1 MRPVFAASPAA
12 SVFRHGDWI
21 MPTTDIIKNVN
32 SIGNTL
38 PEGTATDARRE
49 FLPREGQVYSARV
62 KGFSEGAALV
72 SIDNRYL
79 LSLSDLAVKAGDLIL
94 LKLVGRGADGKFI
107 FKLADSPAGN
117 QFSARER
124 SAADILKSIGADA
137 KNPQAA
143 AVLESHLKF
152 GLRLDAR
159 SIDGAAAALNR
170 SLNSAA
176 GAEAP
181 KDAGGVSAGA
191 EGAAAEP
198 ANPIPSVKAGVQ
210 TLADAATLLTKSN
223 IAVNQESLKLAAAL
237 IETLRGQSL
246 DFNRVFSSP
255 RSSLAAALARIIP
268 ELESGSK
275 RAAYTAKRVLGA
287 VTAFRSFDNGHA
299 RLLEALAGLGPEGAE
314 KAAGAMKKS
323 AAFVKEALSLIGELD
338 KFSAGGAAANTG
350 EFAAAR
356 ENIMAMLE
364 SRAMTEL
371 YSAISGGE
379 LFKLP
384 FNYEDEE
391 HEALCAVEKEDGRV
405 VAVDMYL
412 TLSRLD
418 SVRVN
423 IKKKESAAGI
433 YIFVKDSAIKRYIEN
448 KYSENK
454 EMIDSAIKS
463 PYYFTVVVGKR
474 IDFLPPV
481 LKYSG
486 GGDIVTALD
495 VSV

>member
-1 MRPVFAASPAA
+1 M
-12 SVFRHGDWI
+12 
-21 MPTTDIIKNVN
+21 TDIIKNV
-32 SIGNTL
+32 SPIGNTL
-38 PEGTATDARRE
+38 PAGTATDSTGKE
-49 FLPREGQVYSARV
+49 FSPREGQVYSARV

-79 LSLSDLAVKAGDLIL
+79 LALSDLAVKTGEHIL

-107 FKLADSPAGN
+107 FKLADSPAGT
-117 QFSARER
+117 QISAHER
-124 SAADILKSIGADA
+124 SAADILKSVGADP

-170 SLNSAA
+170 VLNSAA
-176 GAEAP
+176 GAEAQRT
-181 KDAGGVSAGA
+181 AGAAPAQPEGGRTPAGA
-191 EGAAAEP
+191 ESATPLPAA
-198 ANPIPSVKAGVQ
+198 KTGVQ

-223 IAVNQESLKLAAAL
+223 IPVNQESLKLASAL

-246 DFNRVFSSP
+246 DFNRVFSSA
-255 RSSLAAALARIIP
+255 RSSLAMALVRIIP
-268 ELESGSK
+268 DLENGGK
-275 RAAYTAKRVLGA
+275 RAAYSAKRVLGA
-287 VTAFRSFDNGHA
+287 VTAFRSFENGSV
-299 RLLEALAGLGPEGAE
+299 RLLEALAAARPEGAE
-314 KAAGAMKKS
+314 RAGGAMKKS
-323 AAFVKEALSLIGELD
+323 GAFVKEALTLIAELD
-338 KFSAGGAAANTG
+338 KFSGGGTVKNPG

-356 ENIMAMLE
+356 ENIINMLE
-364 SRAMTEL
+364 SRAITEL

-379 LFKLP
+379 LFKFP
-384 FNYEDEE
+384 FNYDDEE
-391 HEALCAVEKEDGRV
+391 HEALCALEKEDSRV

-418 SVRVN
+418 SIRVN

-433 YIFVKDSAIKRYIEN
+433 YIFVKNAEIRRYIES
-448 KYSENK
+448 KYSESK
-454 EMIDSAIKS
+454 QMIDSAIKS
-463 PYYFTVVVGKR
+463 PYYFTVVVGKK

-486 GGDIVTALD
+486 GGDIMSALD
-495 VSV
+495 ISV

>member
-1 MRPVFAASPAA
+1 MPV
-12 SVFRHGDWI
+12 
-21 MPTTDIIKNVN
+21 TDIIKNV
-32 SIGNTL
+32 SPIGNTL
-38 PEGTATDARRE
+38 PVGTATDSPPRE
-49 FLPREGQVYSARV
+49 FSPREGQVYSARV

-79 LSLSDLAVKAGDLIL
+79 LALSDLAVKTGEQIL

-107 FKLADSPAGN
+107 FKLADSPAGT
-117 QFSARER
+117 QITARER
-124 SAADILKSIGADA
+124 SAADILKSVGADP

-170 SLNSAA
+170 VLNSAA
-176 GAEAP
+176 GAEAQRT
-181 KDAGGVSAGA
+181 AGEAPAQPEGGRAPAGA
-191 EGAAAEP
+191 ESATPLPAA
-198 ANPIPSVKAGVQ
+198 KTGVQ

-223 IAVNQESLKLAAAL
+223 IPVNQESLKLASAL

-246 DFNRVFSSP
+246 DFNRVFSSA
-255 RSSLAAALARIIP
+255 RSSLAVALAGIIP
-268 ELESGSK
+268 DLENGGK
-275 RAAYTAKRVLGA
+275 RAAYSAKRVLGA
-287 VTAFRSFDNGHA
+287 VTAFRSFENGA
-299 RLLEALAGLGPEGAE
+299 VRLLEALAAARPEGAE
-314 KAAGAMKKS
+314 RAGGAMKKS
-323 AAFVKEALSLIGELD
+323 AAFVKEALTLIAELEKFSGGGIVKNPGEL
-338 KFSAGGAAANTG
+338 AAV
-350 EFAAAR
+350 R
-356 ENIMAMLE
+356 ENIINMLE

-379 LFKLP
+379 LFKFP
-384 FNYEDEE
+384 FNYDDEE
-391 HEALCAVEKEDGRV
+391 HEALCALEKEDGRV

-418 SVRVN
+418 SIRVN

-433 YIFVKDSAIKRYIEN
+433 YIFVKNAEIKRYIES
-448 KYSENK
+448 KYFESK
-454 EMIDSAIKS
+454 QMIDSAINS
-463 PYYFTVVVGKR
+463 PYYFTVVVGKK

-486 GGDIVTALD
+486 GGDIMSALD
-495 VSV
+495 ISV

>member
-1 MRPVFAASPAA
+1 MPA
-12 SVFRHGDWI
+12 
-21 MPTTDIIKNVN
+21 TDIIKNVGP
-32 SIGNTL
+32 IGNTL
-38 PEGTATDARRE
+38 PEGTATDSRRE
-49 FLPREGQVYSARV
+49 FSPREGQVYSARV

-79 LSLSDLAVKAGDLIL
+79 LSLSDLAVKTGEQIL

-107 FKLADSPAGN
+107 FKLADSPAGP
-117 QFSARER
+117 QISARER
-124 SAADILKSIGADA
+124 SAADILKSVGADA

-170 SLNSAA
+170 ALNSSA
-176 GAEAP
+176 GAEAQRT
-181 KDAGGVSAGA
+181 AGGTDSAA
-191 EGAAAEP
+191 PLQTA
-198 ANPIPSVKAGVQ
+198 KTGVQ

-223 IAVNQESLKLAAAL
+223 IPVNQESLKLASAL

-246 DFNRVFSSP
+246 DFNRVFSTP
-255 RSSLAAALARIIP
+255 RSALAAALAGIIP
-268 ELESGSK
+268 VLEIGGK
-275 RAAYTAKRVLGA
+275 RAAYSAKRILGA
-287 VTAFRSFDNGHA
+287 VTAFRSFENGA
-299 RLLEALAGLGPEGAE
+299 LRLLEALAAARPEGSERAE
-314 KAAGAMKKS
+314 GAMKKS
-323 AAFVKEALSLIGELD
+323 AAFVKESLALIAELE
-338 KFSAGGAAANTG
+338 KFSGGGAVKNPG

-356 ENIMAMLE
+356 ENIINMLE
-364 SRAMTEL
+364 SRAIIEL

-379 LFKLP
+379 LFKFP

-391 HEALCAVEKEDGRV
+391 HEALCALEKEDGRV

-423 IKKKESAAGI
+423 IKKKQSAAGI
-433 YIFVKDSAIKRYIEN
+433 YIFVKNAEIKRYIES
-448 KYSENK
+448 KYSESK
-454 EMIDSAIKS
+454 PVIDSAINS
-463 PYYFTVVVGKR
+463 PYYFTVVVGKK

-486 GGDIVTALD
+486 GGDIMSALD
-495 VSV
+495 ISV